1 MSTSTL
7 RNIVAATVIG
17 GCGLFASENFW
28 TTTSSSS
35 FLTQA
40 EARYGVGRYGVA
52 RYGVARRGY
61 RRAAIAGAVVGGA
74 LAAGYGYGYG
84 YGTGYPY
91 YNYATTSPTYGG
103 EYYGFQTG
111 PYYRSYPSYSY
122 GYGYPNYSYSYGYGY
137 PYRYAGLGRRGWW

>member
-1 MSTSTL
+1 MSTRTL

-91 YNYATTSPTYGG
+91 YSYTTTSPTYGS
-103 EYYGFQTG
+103 EYYGITAFRPGRITDPIRATATG
-111 PYYRSYPSYSY
+111 MATRTTATGTAIPT
-122 GYGYPNYSYSYGYGY
+122 
-137 PYRYAGLGRRGWW
+137 ATLD

>member
-1 MSTSTL
+1 MSTRTL

-61 RRAAIAGAVVGGA
+61 RRAAIAGAVVGSQFLDGSID
-74 LAAGYGYGYG
+74 LVEW
-84 YGTGYPY
+84 P
-91 YNYATTSPTYGG
+91 
-103 EYYGFQTG
+103 
-111 PYYRSYPSYSY
+111 RSADQFLVI
-122 GYGYPNYSYSYGYGY
+122 
-137 PYRYAGLGRRGWW
+137 RW